1 MAFDIVNQAVG
12 LWENLSG
19 ETNPSMPH
27 EKKKEFTT
35 QNQLYWNLSQA
46 ILSITT
52 RLPIW
57 PITRCDTIAE
67 WNHET
72 LICK

>member
-35 QNQLYWNLSQA
+35 QNQLYWNLRKLVSQ
-46 ILSITT
+46 
-52 RLPIW
+52 
-57 PITRCDTIAE
+57 
-67 WNHET
+67 
-72 LICK
+72 

>member
-1 MAFDIVNQAVG
+1 MAFGIVNQAVG
-12 LWENLSG
+12 HWENLSD
-19 ETNPSMPH
+19 ETNLSMPH

-35 QNQLYWNLSQA
+35 QNQLYWNPSQA
-46 ILSITT
+46 NLLITT
-52 RLPIW
+52 RLPIR
-57 PITRCDTIAE
+57 PVTRCDTIAE